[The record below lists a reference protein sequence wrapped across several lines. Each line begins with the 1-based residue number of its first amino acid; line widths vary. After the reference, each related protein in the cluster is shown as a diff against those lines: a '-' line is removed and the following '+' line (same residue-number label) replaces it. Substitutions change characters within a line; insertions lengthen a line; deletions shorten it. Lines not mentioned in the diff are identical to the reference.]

1 MLRPAGHSTLYRYFL
16 YGWLFRDARSGTW
29 LERFASLRHNREQA
43 RWLPTYMRR
52 WLVAGIVLFAAA
64 VFCEE
69 RLSSPLIAAAIYV
82 PALLTLPFE
91 IVTAICWAWLRFR

>member
-1 MLRPAGHSTLYRYFL
+1 MSDRPHSLLYRYFL
-16 YGWLFRDARSGTW
+16 YGWLFRDARRGNL

-52 WLVAGIVLFAAA
+52 WLVAGALLFVLA

-69 RLSSPLIAAAIYV
+69 HLASPIVAAAIYV
-82 PALLTLPFE
+82 PAVLTLPFE
-91 IVTAICWAWLRFR
+91 VVTLICWAWLRFR